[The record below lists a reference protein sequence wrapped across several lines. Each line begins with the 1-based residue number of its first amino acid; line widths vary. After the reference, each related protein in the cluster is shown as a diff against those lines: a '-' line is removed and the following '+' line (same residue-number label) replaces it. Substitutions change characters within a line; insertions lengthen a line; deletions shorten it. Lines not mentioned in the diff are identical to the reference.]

1 MRVERFKEYVRE
13 LLAGSGHPDI
23 VRAEFEQV
31 SGEHGA
37 TGLRVEFADGV
48 SMLLFIVRTAPP
60 SGENLSQPEQIVTR
74 SGATQRA

>member
-1 MRVERFKEYVRE
+1 MLVERFKDYVRE

-23 VRAEFEQV
+23 VRVALEQV
-31 SGEHGA
+31 SGEGGA
-37 TGLRVEFADGV
+37 TGVRVEFADGV